1 MSMCTHVPQRE
12 KQTCYNDLIIEL
24 GPTLWLNEQYFT
36 LVSSKYIKLI
46 PLIARDISLC
56 NLHLVRKTTISF
68 YFNVFF
74 SYFAPPYLFYPKTAL
89 AISKTYTFKFV

>member
-68 YFNVFF
+68 NFNGFF
-74 SYFAPPYLFYPKTAL
+74 LISPHHTFFYPKTAL
-89 AISKTYTFKFV
+89 AISKTYTFKFF